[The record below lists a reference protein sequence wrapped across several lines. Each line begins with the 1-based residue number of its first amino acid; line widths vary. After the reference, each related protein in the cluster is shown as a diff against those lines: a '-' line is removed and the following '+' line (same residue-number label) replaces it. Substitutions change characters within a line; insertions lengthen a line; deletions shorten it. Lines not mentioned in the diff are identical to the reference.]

1 MNPVLMLVR
10 NALELTKRA
19 IASVQAQDIPVQ
31 LLCVDNDS
39 TDGTAEWLEEQ
50 HIWNYRASPQLGVSK
65 GWNYGLRYFFET
77 GADYVLV
84 LNNDIIARP
93 DAYRE
98 LLADGGP
105 FVTCVGVNTFEESQK
120 TFVKAVRPNPDFSF
134 YLIRREVWERVGEF
148 DESMVHYVSD
158 GDFHCRMHAAGI
170 PAYTIGLPFYHVASG
185 TLKNANHRDHLEIQ
199 RQADADRDTFHR
211 KWGFKMASP
220 EYEAFFAA
228 PPSERAYGTSGKAT

>member
-10 NALELTKRA
+10 NALELSKRA
-19 IASVQAQDIPVQ
+19 IASVQAQDIPTQ

-39 TDGTAEWLEEQ
+39 SDGTKEWLAEQ

-84 LNNDIIARP
+84 VNNDVVLRP
-93 DAYRE
+93 DTYRE

-105 FVTCVGVNTFEESQK
+105 FVTCVGVNTLEESQQP
-120 TFVKAVRPNPDFSF
+120 FVKNVRPNPDFSC

-148 DESMVHYVSD
+148 DESMVFYASD
-158 GDFHCRMHAAGI
+158 ADMHVRMFREGI

-185 TLKNANHRDHLEIQ
+185 TLKNANHRDHLAIQ
-199 RQADADRDTFHR
+199 RQADLDRETFEK
-211 KWGFKMASP
+211 KWGCKVGSP
-220 EYEAFFAA
+220 AYYDIFGGPSAA
-228 PPSERAYGTSGKAT
+228 PQN